1 MSIQTGQLLNA
12 MADEMSNVKYISTG
26 AAVPDKAMPNL
37 ALIKMLSDV
46 LKMAES
52 GQLQSYI
59 GTGFTHDGLRVST
72 WGDYHDDKY
81 QVLGALNWLAHDYVR
96 RISGRKDDE

>member
-1 MSIQTGQLLNA
+1 MT
-12 MADEMSNVKYISTG
+12 NVKYLSTG
-26 AAVPDKAMPNL
+26 DDVPDRAQPNP

-96 RISGRKDDE
+96 RMSEGKDNE

>member
-1 MSIQTGQLLNA
+1 MT
-12 MADEMSNVKYISTG
+12 NVKYLSTG
-26 AAVPDKAMPNL
+26 DDVPDRAKPNS
-37 ALIKMLSDV
+37 ALIKMLEDA

-52 GQLQSYI
+52 GRLQSYI
-59 GTGFTHDGLRVST
+59 GTGFTHDGFRVST

-96 RISGRKDDE
+96 RMSEGKDDE